1 MPTALRARHIRA
13 GSALAREPVPA
24 TCMACRCPLVE
35 AAQERRHRGRS
46 GCVGPGNALS
56 AVAGSVSGSR
66 REVWT
71 CLPVSEEP
79 EVPVSGR
86 VFLSEFKRC
95 MTAAGLHV
103 SKIHELRHI
112 GCSLLMANGVD
123 RQNHRRKRRPRQRH
137 HYPRFCGHVLDGR
150 AHEAAETLSFFGLDS
165 VTSDRSS
172 KSRQRPSNGLVS
184 TKVDPIR

>member
-103 SKIHELRHI
+103 TKIHELRHMAVP
-112 GCSLLMANGVD
+112 CSWPTAWTAKIIAESAGHANATIT
-123 RQNHRRKRRPRQRH
+123 
-137 HYPRFCGHVLDGR
+137 PRFCSHVLDGR
-150 AHEAAETLSFFGLDS
+150 AHEAAETLSFFGLDG